1 VGTTTVIDGN
11 GAAFT
16 GGTVALQGA
25 DSTPFL
31 PMKSPMAN
39 VSVVIP
45 SLGNRPDWRAA
56 VDSALES
63 ARACRLEVE
72 VILVWQGDGEPDVPD
87 GVVVEPI
94 RPVGVSYARNRG
106 AERASAPI
114 VAYIDDDEVVDPTW
128 AGKVVEGLADVDAA
142 FGPIE
147 PFGDDGRPHCP
158 TDFGETRVFE
168 PDALPWVVGSG
179 GNMAFRRQA
188 LAELGGFDLRTGPG
202 AIGIAGEETDLI
214 WRLLDGGR
222 RIRWAAEMIV
232 YHPTKSDEEIAA
244 SRYPYGFGAGRM
256 LRRSRSPRLIAAY
269 GHAVLH
275 AHLSALRKRDRR
287 AWRESW
293 DFAVGLGQG
302 FSRRLR
308 WVSPAIDAAN
318 PPAAIAAA
326 LQGRTPKPLPVS
338 WGTRPHYIWD
348 CGDAVLHAYI
358 GPSESQIEAPAAR
371 EQILAEPRV
380 ANIPPIIAHARERD
394 TLWVLEAKV
403 EGEPLAGPADRWW
416 QDAAAYVVSYSR
428 PEASPQE
435 ASAEWEADADFVEA
449 APAELSVALEDA
461 LGRLVA
467 LPAGP
472 CHGDLQPKNLVET
485 QSGITA
491 IDWEWCSKASV
502 RGLDLIFLAVTHAGV
517 EPDAT
522 VLEALLEGKNPSF
535 GDVLGPLAEL
545 GVEGQTLSD
554 TVLVLLVKWA
564 AHEQRSI
571 AAFGA
576 TPRRPIYTRL
586 LETLTPALVAG
597 APSRTAAG

>member
-1 VGTTTVIDGN
+1 M
-11 GAAFT
+11 
-16 GGTVALQGA
+16 
-25 DSTPFL
+25 PFKS
-31 PMKSPMAN
+31 MKKTMAN

-45 SLGNRPDWRAA
+45 SLGDRPDWQAA
-56 VDSALES
+56 LTSVLES
-63 ARACRLEVE
+63 ARACDCATE
-72 VILVWQGDGEPDVPD
+72 VILVWQGAGEPEVPT

-106 AERASAPI
+106 AERATAPI

-147 PFGDDGRPHCP
+147 PFGEDGRPHCP

-214 WRLLDGGR
+214 WRLLDEDR

-256 LRRSRSPRLIAAY
+256 LRRSHSPRLLAAY
-269 GHAVLH
+269 GHAILH

-293 DFAVGLGQG
+293 DFAVGLLQG
-302 FSRRLR
+302 LSRRLE
-308 WVSPAIDAAN
+308 WISPDLATAR
-318 PPAAIAAA
+318 PPAAIVAA
-326 LQGRTPKPLPVS
+326 LQGRDAKPLPVS
-338 WGTRPHYIWD
+338 LGTRPHYIWD
-348 CGDAVLHAYI
+348 CGNAFLHAYI
-358 GPSESQIEAPAAR
+358 GPSPAQLAAPGAR
-371 EQILAEPRV
+371 RRILAASGVDE
-380 ANIPPIIAHARERD
+380 IPPIFEHAEERD
-394 TLWVLEAKV
+394 ALWVLEGKAH
-403 EGEPLAGPADRWW
+403 GEPLAGPASDWW
-416 QDAAAYVVSYSR
+416 SEAAAFVVSYSR
-428 PEASPQE
+428 LEGPPLGE
-435 ASAEWEADADFVEA
+435 SAEWREDADFVEA
-449 APAELSVALEDA
+449 APPQLRAQLEEALE
-461 LGRLVA
+461 RLAA
-467 LPAGP
+467 LPTGP
-472 CHGDLQPKNLVET
+472 CQGDLQPKNLVRT
-485 QSGITA
+485 GDGIA
-491 IDWEWCSKASV
+491 VIDWEWCSEESV

-517 EPDAT
+517 EPDRE
-522 VLEALLEGKNPSF
+522 VVEALLRGENPPF
-535 GDVLGPLAEL
+535 GDVLGSLAEL
-545 GVEGQTLSD
+545 GLQGQALADTL
-554 TVLVLLVKWA
+554 LVLIIKWA

-576 TPRRPIYTRL
+576 APRRPLYGEL
-586 LETLTPALVAG
+586 LEQLTPVLAA
-597 APSRTAAG
+597 ASPSRMAAG

>member
-1 VGTTTVIDGN
+1 
-11 GAAFT
+11 
-16 GGTVALQGA
+16 LQGA

-45 SLGNRPDWRAA
+45 SLGDRPDWRAA
-56 VDSALES
+56 VDSVLES
-63 ARACRLEVE
+63 ARSCGTAAE
-72 VILVWQGDGEPDVPD
+72 VILVWQGDELPDVPP
-87 GVVVEPI
+87 GVVVEAI

-106 AERASAPI
+106 AEQATAPL

-128 AGKVVEGLADVDAA
+128 IGKVVEGLAGVDAA

-147 PFGDDGRPHCP
+147 PFGEDGRPHCP

-179 GNMAFRRQA
+179 GNMAFQRQA
-188 LAELGGFDLRTGPG
+188 LAEMGGFDLRTGPG
-202 AIGIAGEETDLI
+202 AIGVAGEETDLI

-244 SRYPYGFGAGRM
+244 SRHPYGFGAGRM

-275 AHLSALRKRDRR
+275 AHFTALRKRDRR

-293 DFAVGLGQG
+293 DFAAGLLQG
-302 FSRRLR
+302 FSRRLD
-308 WVSPAIDAAN
+308 WTSPEISAAN
-318 PPAAIAAA
+318 PPTAIAAG
-326 LQGRTPKPLPVS
+326 LQGRTAEPLPVS

-358 GPSESQIEAPAAR
+358 GPSESQLEAPAAR
-371 EQILAEPRV
+371 EQIIASPGVDR
-380 ANIPPIIAHARERD
+380 IPPIIAHARERD
-394 TLWVLEAKV
+394 TLWVLETRV
-403 EGEPLAGPADRWW
+403 EGKPLAGPAARWW

-449 APAELSVALEDA
+449 APPELRSSLEDA

-472 CHGDLQPKNLVET
+472 CHGDLQPKNLIET
-485 QSGITA
+485 RSGITA

-517 EPDAT
+517 EPDPA
-522 VLEALLEGKNPSF
+522 VFEALLEGENPPF
-535 GDVLGPLAEL
+535 GDLLGPLAEL
-545 GVEGQTLSD
+545 GIEGQTLRD
-554 TVLVLLVKWA
+554 TILVLLVKWA

-576 TPRRPIYTRL
+576 TPRRPIYTAL
-586 LETLTPALVAG
+586 LETLGPAVAATPS
-597 APSRTAAG
+597 SRTAAG

>member
-1 VGTTTVIDGN
+1 
-11 GAAFT
+11 
-16 GGTVALQGA
+16 LQGA

-45 SLGNRPDWRAA
+45 SLGNRPDWRTA
-56 VDSALES
+56 VDSVLES
-63 ARACRLEVE
+63 ARSCGTAVE
-72 VILVWQGDGEPDVPD
+72 VILVWQGDGLPEVPP
-87 GVVVEPI
+87 GVIVAAV

-106 AERASAPI
+106 AERATAPI

-128 AGKVVEGLADVDAA
+128 IGKVIEGLAEVDAA

-147 PFGDDGRPHCP
+147 PFGEDGRPHCP

-179 GNMAFRRQA
+179 GNMAFQRRA

-202 AIGIAGEETDLI
+202 AIGVAGEETDLI

-244 SRYPYGFGAGRM
+244 SRHPYGFGAGRM
-256 LRRSRSPRLIAAY
+256 LRRARSPRLIAAY
-269 GHAVLH
+269 GHAILH
-275 AHLSALRKRDRR
+275 AHFTALRKRDRR

-293 DFAVGLGQG
+293 DFAVGLTQG
-302 FSRRLR
+302 FTRRLQ
-308 WVSPAIDAAN
+308 WVSPALSAAH
-318 PPAAIAAA
+318 PPAVVREA
-326 LQGRTPKPLPVS
+326 LQGRTADPLPVS

-358 GPSESQIEAPAAR
+358 GPSEAQIEAPAAR
-371 EQILAEPRV
+371 ERILGAPGVER
-380 ANIPPIIAHARERD
+380 IPPIIAHAHERD
-394 TLWVLEAKV
+394 ALWVLEAKV
-403 EGEPLAGPADRWW
+403 DGEPLAGPASQWW
-416 QDAAAYVVSYSR
+416 SRAAAYVVAYSR
-428 PEASPQE
+428 QEASPQE

-449 APAELSVALEDA
+449 APAELRSTLAEA

-485 QSGITA
+485 RRGITA
-491 IDWEWCSKASV
+491 IDWEWCSKATV
-502 RGLDLIFLAVTHAGV
+502 RGLDLLFLAVTHAGE
-517 EPDAT
+517 EPDAS
-522 VLEALLEGKNPSF
+522 VIEALLRGENPPF
-535 GDVLGPLAEL
+535 GDLLGPLAEL
-545 GVEGQTLSD
+545 GVEGQVLDD
-554 TVLVLLVKWA
+554 TILVLLVKWA

-576 TPRRPIYTRL
+576 TPRRPIYTQL
-586 LETLTPALVAG
+586 LERLTPTLKAG
-597 APSRTAAG
+597 IASRTAAG

>member
-1 VGTTTVIDGN
+1 MNKT
-11 GAAFT
+11 
-16 GGTVALQGA
+16 
-25 DSTPFL
+25 
-31 PMKSPMAN
+31 MAN
-39 VSVVIP
+39 VSVVLT
-45 SLGNRPDWRAA
+45 SLGDRPDWHAA

-72 VILVWQGDGEPDVPD
+72 VILVWQGEGEPDVPE
-87 GVVVEPI
+87 GVVVEAI

-128 AGKVVEGLADVDAA
+128 VGKVVEGLAGVDAA

-188 LAELGGFDLRTGPG
+188 LAELGGFDLRTGTG

-293 DFAVGLGQG
+293 DFAVGLTKGLT
-302 FSRRLR
+302 RRLC
-308 WVSPAIDAAN
+308 WVSPELS
-318 PPAAIAAA
+318 AA
-326 LQGRTPKPLPVS
+326 L
-338 WGTRPHYIWD
+338 
-348 CGDAVLHAYI
+348 
-358 GPSESQIEAPAAR
+358 
-371 EQILAEPRV
+371 
-380 ANIPPIIAHARERD
+380 PPNVIA
-394 TLWVLEAKV
+394 
-403 EGEPLAGPADRWW
+403 
-416 QDAAAYVVSYSR
+416 
-428 PEASPQE
+428 
-435 ASAEWEADADFVEA
+435 
-449 APAELSVALEDA
+449 
-461 LGRLVA
+461 
-467 LPAGP
+467 
-472 CHGDLQPKNLVET
+472 
-485 QSGITA
+485 
-491 IDWEWCSKASV
+491 
-502 RGLDLIFLAVTHAGV
+502 
-517 EPDAT
+517 
-522 VLEALLEGKNPSF
+522 
-535 GDVLGPLAEL
+535 
-545 GVEGQTLSD
+545 
-554 TVLVLLVKWA
+554 
-564 AHEQRSI
+564 
-571 AAFGA
+571 
-576 TPRRPIYTRL
+576 
-586 LETLTPALVAG
+586 
-597 APSRTAAG
+597 